1 MAFSA
6 VTQSDF
12 LTLDAD
18 YEFLTASGAA
28 IAIQLTPGES
38 GTLLFSADAAG
49 TTDDIEVE
57 VLQGHRI
64 SAGNGLDGATS
75 ASDIELDTVAD
86 GFSTDDDLNGT
97 FIVMTS
103 GDEAGEGRLIVDSV
117 AADDGVNL
125 EHALSGTPS
134 ATETYDLYRLSTPAP
149 HIIDMGSAISDDAQH
164 NLRVPVHAADGEW
177 LLVRARATGSTD
189 AHRLRMS
196 YQTDGVSI

>member
-1 MAFSA
+1 MAFSS
-6 VTQSDF
+6 VTLSDL

-18 YEFLTASGAA
+18 YEFLEASGAA
-28 IAIQLTPGES
+28 IAIQLNPGES
-38 GTLLFSADAAG
+38 VSMAFSADAAG
-49 TTDDIEVE
+49 TTDDIEIE
-57 VLQGHRI
+57 VLCGHRI
-64 SAGNGLDGATS
+64 STGNGLDGATS

-86 GFSTDDDLNGT
+86 PIANDDDLNGT

-134 ATETYDLYRLSTPAP
+134 ATETYDLYRLNAYKLGIP
-149 HIIDMGSAISDDAQH
+149 MVNAISDDAQH
-164 NLRVPVHAADGEW
+164 NAGAVVDWSMGEW
-177 LLVRARATGSTD
+177 VLVRARSSGATD

-196 YQTDGVSI
+196 YQKDGISV